1 MSTLF
6 VKYEGP
12 TIRAFFPPEKRE
24 RFLQLLGKS
33 NRRPDALKILHHSII
48 FDPKWSTP
56 VDSKSDIVD
65 LLKAKGA
72 GSKGYLMGTSR
83 DQRILPLDEAFAC
96 VHTWPTGLLPRGKW
110 SASDDPGAGDFSARA
125 LIGRPPAAR
134 GFDS

>member
-56 VDSKSDIVD
+56 VDSTSDIVD

-96 VHTWPTGLLPRGKW
+96 VEQEAGILVCIPGQLAYYCGENGARRMILERG
-110 SASDDPGAGDFSARA
+110 SSVHMP
-125 LIGRPPAAR
+125 
-134 GFDS
+134 